1 MDAWDCMRGR
11 FCRLSRRYCLLHESF
26 FANLFRWVS
35 DDIIPF
41 HPLFG
46 LIERQQT
53 YSSSAVRLPAFYK
66 QVHLTSSLSVLN
78 LPALQAVRIWWSNVR
93 VGVPKLGYGLRALV
107 LEPLR
112 SSYVGRSANKLF
124 WCEVKA
130 KEQVEKHQQMTQQCG
145 SHCEMSH
152 LSIFLDGFIYLE
164 SGFLSI

>member
-11 FCRLSRRYCLLHESF
+11 FCRLSRPYCLLHESF

-35 DDIIPF
+35 DYIIPF

-112 SSYVGRSANKLF
+112 SSYVGRSANKQF
-124 WCEVKA
+124 WCEVKSQGTSWKA
-130 KEQVEKHQQMTQQCG
+130 PTNDAAVWKPLWNVTSLISLYFWMD
-145 SHCEMSH
+145 
-152 LSIFLDGFIYLE
+152 LFI
-164 SGFLSI
+164 